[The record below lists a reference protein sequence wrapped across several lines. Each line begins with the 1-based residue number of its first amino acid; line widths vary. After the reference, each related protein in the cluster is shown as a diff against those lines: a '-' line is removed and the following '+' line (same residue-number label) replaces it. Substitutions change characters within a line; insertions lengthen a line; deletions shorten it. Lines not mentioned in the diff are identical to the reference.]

1 VSALAEEYGARAS
14 VWSDIQD
21 WLPTL
26 HETVL
31 GYPSATVLE
40 LGVRRGNSTAAFL
53 AAVEQVDG
61 HLWSVD
67 VRTPAVPPLFWQS
80 GRWTCRIGDD
90 CDPVIADALPAEVD
104 VLFIDTSHHYDHTL
118 AELRLYMPR
127 VKPGGTVLMH
137 DTELE
142 QPEGWTGEAFP
153 VARAI
158 DTYCA
163 EARLTW
169 DNRPGCFGL
178 GVLKVPTVAAKEVP

>member
-1 VSALAEEYGARAS
+1 MTALADEYAARAS

-26 HETVL
+26 YETVA
-31 GYPSATVLE
+31 GYPHATVLE

-53 AAVEQVDG
+53 AALEDVGGQ
-61 HLWSVD
+61 LWSVD
-67 VRTPAVPPLFWQS
+67 VRTPAVPPLFWQC
-80 GRWTCRIGDD
+80 GLWTCRIGDD
-90 CDPVIADALPAEVD
+90 CDPVIADALPAQLD

-118 AELRLYMPR
+118 AELRLYVPR
-127 VKPGGTVLMH
+127 VRPGGTVLMH

-142 QPEGWTGEAFP
+142 QPEGFDGEPFP

-163 EARLTW
+163 EAGLAW

-178 GVLKVPTVAAKEVP
+178 GVIHIAKEPDE